1 MQIIKKKQK
10 EIDFYARYFYD
21 PKAEERKRLLL
32 TAGLPIFVIL
42 LVILGIFCGL
52 KISDAVHKHEISNI
66 QEYLDSP
73 SVQSDFHR
81 SLQLQSQLNEL
92 STIYSEMNEAIESSK
107 TLPGMDDTV
116 MAGINQALSGA
127 KIVSHVYDAESR
139 TLQITATTSTA
150 SEVPGLIRRLKST
163 GDFSQVTYSGYE
175 DSNSKYLVTI
185 SCVFF

>member
-1 MQIIKKKQK
+1 
-10 EIDFYARYFYD
+10 
-21 PKAEERKRLLL
+21 
-32 TAGLPIFVIL
+32 
-42 LVILGIFCGL
+42 
-52 KISDAVHKHEISNI
+52 
-66 QEYLDSP
+66 
-73 SVQSDFHR
+73 
-81 SLQLQSQLNEL
+81 
-92 STIYSEMNEAIESSK
+92 
-107 TLPGMDDTV
+107 

-175 DSNSKYLVTI
+175 DSNSKYRVTI